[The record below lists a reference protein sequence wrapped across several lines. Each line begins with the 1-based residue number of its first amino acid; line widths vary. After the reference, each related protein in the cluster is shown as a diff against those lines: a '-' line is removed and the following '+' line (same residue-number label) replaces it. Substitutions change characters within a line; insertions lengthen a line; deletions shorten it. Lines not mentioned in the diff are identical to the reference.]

1 MIKEFVDAVRKMRQF
16 QKDYFA
22 TRDPNT
28 LCYARRAEKEIDAM
42 LEKISNPSLFD
53 APEVQEGGRF
63 EVRLEAPHDARL
75 SRHTNPPLSE
85 IKRIERDFAQSAVD
99 TFGSASQV
107 GMLHEEVGELLS
119 ALNKFARGRCSREAV
134 ITEIADVQ
142 IMCEQMAV
150 IFGAENVDAERKRK
164 FMRLAERIAEHK
176 KNN

>member
-1 MIKEFVDAVRKMRQF
+1 MIKEFVEAVRKMRQF

-53 APEVQEGGRF
+53 APEVQDGGG
-63 EVRLEAPHDARL
+63 RLEAPHDARF

-85 IKRIERDFAQSAVD
+85 IKKTKRDLAQSAVD
-99 TFGSASQV
+99 TFGYASQV
-107 GMLHEEVGELLS
+107 GMFHEEVGELLS

-142 IMCEQMAV
+142 IMCEQMAA
-150 IFGAENVDAERKRK
+150 IFGCEDVDAERERK
-164 FMRLAERIAEHK
+164 FMRLVEKIAENK

>member
-1 MIKEFVDAVRKMRQF
+1 MIKEFVEAVRKMRQF

-53 APEVQEGGRF
+53 APEVQDGE
-63 EVRLEAPHDARL
+63 RLRDARF

-85 IKRIERDFAQSAVD
+85 IKNTERDLAQSAVD

-150 IFGAENVDAERKRK
+150 IFGYEDVDAERERK
-164 FMRLAERIAEHK
+164 FMRLAEKIVKHK

>member
-1 MIKEFVDAVRKMRQF
+1 MIKEFVEAVRKMRQF

-53 APEVQEGGRF
+53 APEVQDGG
-63 EVRLEAPHDARL
+63 RLEAPHDARF

-85 IKRIERDFAQSAVD
+85 IKKKKRDLAQSAVD

-119 ALNKFARGRCSREAV
+119 ALNKYARGRCSREAV
-134 ITEIADVQ
+134 VTEIADVQ
-142 IMCEQMAV
+142 IMCEQMAA
-150 IFGAENVDAERKRK
+150 IFGYEDVDAERERK
-164 FMRLAERIAEHK
+164 FVRLAERIVEYK